1 MVFNHAGTW
10 GEDRSTS
17 VEAKTQGMKSYTLR
31 FSQPVSLTG
40 DWNYGDPKLQ
50 VAQHR
55 ALRTRK
61 QAIRRRLRSNLT
73 QEKRNELEAGLQL
86 LDDMETEHFGIHH
99 RSTRLPLDNCGKL
112 YVPVAEPGKQP
123 LKARGRRHVPLAALP
138 FDALGR
144 RYIPSPR
151 EIVEEAVFRKYAD
164 KDNQPMALAKLAAIN
179 PENYVEVLREEAKIH
194 PRVRR
199 ARNRVGSD
207 VEIGWPPKND
217 EMLVLSNFYA
227 TEHFPRPLMGMADED
242 AVEMLSRKN
251 FRCVL
256 GGKPS
261 EGKGFDMSCSSL
273 SRYRRI
279 LRKFFLV

>member
-1 MVFNHAGTW
+1 MT
-10 GEDRSTS
+10 
-17 VEAKTQGMKSYTLR
+17 KYTLR
-31 FSQPVSLTG
+31 FTKPVTLAG
-40 DWNYGDPKLQ
+40 DWNYGDPKLRA
-50 VAQHR
+50 AQRR
-55 ALRTRK
+55 ALRTRR
-61 QAIRRRLRSNLT
+61 QTIRRALRRNLT
-73 QEKRNELEAGLQL
+73 QGKRSELGAELQL
-86 LDDMETEHFGIHH
+86 LDEMETEHFGIHH
-99 RSTRLPLDNCGKL
+99 RLTSLPLDKCGKP
-112 YVPVAEPGKQP
+112 YVPVAEPGKEP

-138 FDALGR
+138 FDARGK

-151 EIVEEAVFRKYAD
+151 EIVEDAVFRKYGD
-164 KDNQPMALAKLAAIN
+164 KRNLPMALAKLAAIN
-179 PENYVEVLREEAKIH
+179 PEKYIEVVRKEAKIH

-217 EMLVLSNFYA
+217 ETLVLSNFYA

-256 GGKPS
+256 DGKPL
-261 EGKGFDMSCSSL
+261 EGKRFDASCSSL